1 MNKISI
7 SILTLLFALF
17 FQSCGVI
24 TKTYKHQDPY
34 TFEAYRTNIASTD
47 TNQLA
52 NYNWRNLFSDAILIN
67 YIDTALKNNLDVLK
81 AEENIE
87 IAQAYL
93 KQSKAAFAPSIGIE
107 GQYNLSTPTMAT
119 FMGRFVTDRMRVDD
133 VKLDGFFN
141 WEIDVWGK
149 IRSQR
154 NASKATYLQAENAER
169 YVKTQLIAN
178 VASTY
183 FALLALDKKREVLL
197 ENIKNRQ
204 EGVETSQALKDA
216 GNTTEVAVQQNKALL
231 LNAQG
236 MLVDIENSI
245 KVRENMFSILL
256 GMVPQQIERS
266 TLEQQKITSDFN
278 LGVPIELLSN
288 RPDVL
293 ASEYNLINAFE
304 MTNVARASFYP
315 SLSISGMLGLNSR
328 NFSDLFSLNALF
340 ANILGNITQPLFN
353 QRKLRTIKEVRESE
367 QEIALLDY
375 KSSVLGAY
383 REVNDAIFNYNANKN
398 KYFYKVQENN
408 ALQKAITYSEELQIQ
423 GMASYLEVIIAK
435 NNALSTE
442 LDMVDIELNQSLNI
456 IELYRALG
464 GGWK

>member
-7 SILTLLFALF
+7 TILTLLFALF

-52 NYNWRNLFSDAILIN
+52 NYNWRNLFSDPILIN

-93 KQSKAAFAPSIGIE
+93 KQSKAAFAPSIGLE

-133 VKLDGFFN
+133 IKLDGFFN

-197 ENIKNRQ
+197 DNIKNRQ

-256 GMVPQQIERS
+256 GMVPQEIERS
-266 TLEQQKITSDFN
+266 NLDLQKITTDFN

-293 ASEYNLINAFE
+293 ASEYNLISAFE

-375 KSSVLGAY
+375 KSSVLDAY
-383 REVNDAIFNYNANKN
+383 REVNDAIFNYNANQN

-408 ALQKAITYSEELQIQ
+408 ALQKAISYSEELQTQ